1 MSVLSRTYMV
11 LDLSLSD
18 KDAKKLEHYLLET
31 TQRYASLLYRQ
42 SVQVEIHY
50 WEGSFKSVWVVAG
63 SICLAIGAYGTFR
76 SGIDYVIKDG
86 KAVTDYIRESLVKD
100 GLPED
105 KILEIRRRQCTPDT
119 IRRLYRRIDSHK
131 AKKPA
136 KEGQSKY
143 DREGDLIRSRAAKVV
158 LEELDHK
165 SDVNAF
171 LQSLDKEYK
180 SPYLLDIERSD
191 AYPDVPFQRKEPEI
205 LTYASDELALNPAG
219 MGSGL
224 IEPRVDFSMPQAPW
238 ALKGLP

>member
-1 MSVLSRTYMV
+1 MV

-18 KDAKKLEHYLLET
+18 KDAKELERYLLEV

-42 SVQVEIHY
+42 SVQVEIRY
-50 WEGSFKSVWVVAG
+50 WEGSFKSVIVVAG
-63 SICLAIGAYGTFR
+63 SIYLAIGAYGTFR
-76 SGIDYVIKDG
+76 SGLDYVINDG
-86 KAVTDYIRESLVKD
+86 KAVKDFIRESLVKD

-105 KILEIRRRQCTPDT
+105 KILEIKRRQCTPNR

-143 DREGDLIRSRAAKVV
+143 DRERDLIRSKAETIV
-158 LEELDHK
+158 LEDLDHK

-171 LQSLDKEYK
+171 LQSLEKEYK
-180 SPYLLDIERSD
+180 SPYLLEIESSD
-191 AYPDVPFQRKEPEI
+191 AYPDLPLQSNDPGA
-205 LTYASDELALNPAG
+205 LYYASDERPLNPAG

-238 ALKGLP
+238 AWALKGLP

>member
-1 MSVLSRTYMV
+1 MV

-18 KDAKKLEHYLLET
+18 KDAKELEHYLLEV

-50 WEGSFKSVWVVAG
+50 WEGSFKSVIVVAG
-63 SICLAIGAYGTFR
+63 SIYLAIGAYGTFR
-76 SGIDYVIKDG
+76 SGLDYVIKDG

-105 KILEIRRRQCTPDT
+105 KILEIKRRQGTPDK

-136 KEGQSKY
+136 KEGQSKH
-143 DREGDLIRSRAAKVV
+143 DREEDLIRSKAAKVV
-158 LEELDHK
+158 LEDLDHK

-171 LQSLDKEYK
+171 LQSLEKEYK
-180 SPYLLDIERSD
+180 SPYLLDIESSD
-191 AYPDVPFQRKEPEI
+191 AYLDLPLQSKEPET
-205 LTYASDELALNPAG
+205 LSYASDALLLNPAG

-224 IEPRVDFSMPQAPW
+224 IEPRVDFSMPQAPL